1 MKKLFFA
8 SALVAGMGMLGSCS
22 NDDVAVTNGTSGI
35 GIGNGLV
42 PVELAL
48 NGPSVS
54 VEKRGIGTVGDIEGQ
69 EANKWMGEKL
79 YLLMMQ
85 RSKSDKNQTNPWG
98 FTTWTYLSAAESG
111 TDDPNIDDPDYD
123 GVTEEHKDPTATIVN
138 FPNVKVTAPTGA
150 TSGALSWVDEMSP
163 KYYPDGGIHDFFAYN
178 IDDAAT
184 IYTNPVWKANKTDVS
199 VNTDFMVR
207 DSLVDGEAKMKYVWF
222 KIDGSQDLMTGVAT
236 NAGDDDDE
244 GKNLGFSAQTARAGI
259 KPAINMQHLLTRF
272 TFTVQAAAESAVGLK
287 VTNIAVKS
295 KTTGKMIVAY
305 DLADGTFKPENMLEW
320 TLPTG
325 SEPVIEEPVKLYL
338 KSRTTANSAVTDLE
352 PVTINEGSGEDP
364 DKTYEKQPIGHALMV
379 APGESEY
386 TMYITIE
393 QTFEE
398 NDPEHEAVGEV
409 TLEKS
414 IDLTKGGTASGA
426 KADAGSSYAVN
437 VKVYG
442 MAKVEVDATLTGWK
456 NGGDL
461 EVDTNVN

>member
-1 MKKLFFA
+1 
-8 SALVAGMGMLGSCS
+8 MLGSCS
-22 NDDVAVTNGTSGI
+22 NDDVAVTDGTPGV
-35 GIGNGLV
+35 GNGNGLV

-54 VEKRGIGTVGDIEGQ
+54 VEKRGIGTVGDIDGQ
-69 EANKWMGEKL
+69 PTNIWKGEKL

-85 RSKSDKNQTNPWG
+85 RSKSNNTKDNAWG
-98 FTTWTYLSAAESG
+98 FTTWTYQSAAESG
-111 TDDPNIDDPDYD
+111 SADPNIDDSEYD
-123 GVTEEHKDPTATIVN
+123 GSTDGHKDPTATIVN
-138 FPNVKVTAPTGA
+138 FPNVTVTAPTDVA
-150 TSGALSWVDEMSP
+150 SGALTWADEKSP

-184 IYTNPVWKANKTDVS
+184 IYTNPAWKTNKTDVS
-199 VNTDFMVR
+199 ANADFMVR
-207 DSLVDGEAKMKYVWF
+207 DSLVEGEAKMKYVWF

-236 NAGDDDDE
+236 NVGEDDDE

-305 DLADGTFKPENMLEW
+305 DLADGVFKPEKMLEW

-325 SEPVIEEPVKLYL
+325 SDPTVEEPVKLYL
-338 KSRTTANSAVTDLE
+338 KSRASANTTVTDLE
-352 PVTINEGSGEDP
+352 AVTINEGAGDAP
-364 DKTYEKQPIGHALMV
+364 DKTYEKQAIGNALMV

-398 NDPEHEAVGEV
+398 NDGEHDAVGSV
-409 TLEKS
+409 TLEKD
-414 IDLTKGGTASGA
+414 IDLTKGGTVEGA
-426 KADAGSSYAVN
+426 TAEAGSSYAVN

>member
-1 MKKLFFA
+1 MRKLFFA

-22 NDDVAVTNGTSGI
+22 NDDVAVTNGTPGV
-35 GIGNGLV
+35 GNGNGLV

-48 NGPSVS
+48 NGPSVT
-54 VEKRGIGTVGDIEGQ
+54 VEKRGIGTVGDIEGE
-69 EANKWMGEKL
+69 EANKWQGEKL

-85 RSKSDKNQTNPWG
+85 RSKSNKAQTNPWG
-98 FTTWTYLSAAESG
+98 FTTWTYQSAAASG
-111 TDDPNIDDPDYD
+111 EEDPNIDDSDYD
-123 GVTEEHKDPTATIVN
+123 GTTPEHTNPTATIVN
-138 FPNVKVTAPTGA
+138 FPNVKVTAPTNVA
-150 TSGALSWVDEMSP
+150 SGALSWTEEQSP
-163 KYYPDGGIHDFFAYN
+163 KYYPDEGIHDFFAYN
-178 IDDAAT
+178 IDNAAT
-184 IYTNPVWKANKTDVS
+184 IYTNPNWKMNKTDAS
-199 VNTDFMVR
+199 ANADFMVR
-207 DSLVDGEAKMKYVWF
+207 DSLVEGQVKMKYVWF

-236 NAGDDDDE
+236 NEGEEDE
-244 GKNLGFSAQTARAGI
+244 AGKNLGFSAQTARAGI

-305 DLADGTFKPENMLEW
+305 DLADGVFKPEKMLEW
-320 TLPTG
+320 TLPVG
-325 SEPVIEEPVKLYL
+325 SEPTTEEPVKLDL
-338 KSRTTANSAVTDLE
+338 KSRTGANTDVTALEAVT
-352 PVTINEGSGEDP
+352 IQEGTGSP

-398 NDPEHEAVGEV
+398 NDPDHDAVGSV
-409 TLEKS
+409 TLEKA
-414 IDLTKGGTASGA
+414 IDLTKGGTAEGA
-426 KADAGSSYAVN
+426 IAEAGSSYAVN

-456 NGGDL
+456 DGGDL